1 MLLSIIAVI
10 VVLSP
15 IVIIHEF
22 GHYIACRLTGI
33 RVNEFSFG
41 FGKILWHK
49 KVGDTDY
56 QIRAIPFGGFVEP
69 AGPMFHPQDA
79 TEPPKPYE
87 FAAKKWYAKFFMV
100 VNGAL
105 FNYLLAAIIFGVL
118 IYIQGRPEVDP
129 VKIPAVVGSV
139 AEGYPAEQI
148 DLKSGDVITGVNGTT
163 VSNWK
168 ELTDL
173 LAERQGDLQITY
185 TRNGDTLSAIVPEG
199 SFKET
204 EPKVLGVTVEMVF
217 KPVAWWK
224 AAGLGFYQCYYWTK
238 FSLVSLAQSF
248 QKKKA
253 PELAGPIG
261 IVNII
266 HKVAHQGLL
275 DFVFLIAMLS
285 VAVGM
290 FNLFP
295 IPILDGGYALVYLWE
310 GLTHKL
316 PTEKTLNV
324 AVNCGLYL
332 LILLVVYASYSDIKR
347 IFFPPKAAVVEAQSS
362 AEQSSQ
368 ESNHVQD

>member
-1 MLLSIIAVI
+1 MLLSVLAVL
-10 VVLSP
+10 VALSP

-49 KVGDTDY
+49 KVGNTDY

-69 AGPMFHPQDA
+69 AGPMFHPADA
-79 TEPPKPYE
+79 PEPPKPYE

-105 FNYLLAAIIFGVL
+105 FNYLLAAVIFGIL
-118 IYIQGRPEVDP
+118 IYIQGSPETDP
-129 VKIPAVVGSV
+129 LKLPTTVGTVSK
-139 AEGYPAEQI
+139 GYPAEQI
-148 DLKSGDVITGVNGTT
+148 DLQPGDLILSVNGQA
-163 VSNWK
+163 VSNWQ
-168 ELTDL
+168 ELTEQL
-173 LAERQGDLQITY
+173 SSREGDLYLTY
-185 TRNGDTLSAIVPEG
+185 RRDGKTLSATVADEAFNP
-199 SFKET
+199 SA
-204 EPKVLGVTVEMVF
+204 PKVLGITLQPVYQ
-217 KPVAWWK
+217 PVAWWK
-224 AAGLGFYQCYYWTK
+224 AAELGFYQCYYWTK

-261 IVNII
+261 IVNVI
-266 HKVAHQGLL
+266 HQAAHRGLL

-310 GLTHKL
+310 GLTHRL

-347 IFFPPKAAVVEAQSS
+347 IFFKPKATVTVEQTVDTP
-362 AEQSSQ
+362 Q
-368 ESNHVQD
+368 EEAHVQE